1 MDNFLVKKMLVSTTK
16 LRGANKN
23 LDFFEYRVQKC
34 DITKKKKI
42 NLWNYWIWHHFRIE
56 GPQKGVLA

>member
-34 DITKKKKI
+34 DITKKKK
-42 NLWNYWIWHHFRIE
+42 N
-56 GPQKGVLA
+56 

>member
-34 DITKKKKI
+34 DITKKKLI
-42 NLWNYWIWHHFRIE
+42 CEIIGFGTIF
-56 GPQKGVLA
+56 V